1 MNLFIYFKSWRLRPR
16 SPSIGWSYFPL
27 WERGQNCGVLRIA
40 NVWNFNSG
48 WPFQLLN
55 PRCLCLWSCS
65 CCMSLVQ
72 SLALSLGAWLR
83 TAVSTQCPLH
93 CGGFRAASGHGA
105 QINGTAYVLCY
116 ASRRVAHQPRCL
128 MAVVLPT
135 FAKTTNK
142 SSRAVALGAVMDR
155 EPPSVHCL
163 ITRWGLSFINI
174 N

>member
-1 MNLFIYFKSWRLRPR
+1 
-16 SPSIGWSYFPL
+16 
-27 WERGQNCGVLRIA
+27 
-40 NVWNFNSG
+40 
-48 WPFQLLN
+48 
-55 PRCLCLWSCS
+55 
-65 CCMSLVQ
+65 MSLVQ

-155 EPPSVHCL
+155 EPPSVHRL
-163 ITRWGLSFINI
+163 ITRWGLSFVNI
-174 N
+174 NSFKMCVRGQVSDLKIASMLHRNCFLFPCHD

>member
-1 MNLFIYFKSWRLRPR
+1 
-16 SPSIGWSYFPL
+16 
-27 WERGQNCGVLRIA
+27 
-40 NVWNFNSG
+40 
-48 WPFQLLN
+48 
-55 PRCLCLWSCS
+55 
-65 CCMSLVQ
+65 MSSAQ

-83 TAVSTQCPLH
+83 TAVSTQSPLH

-105 QINGTAYVLCY
+105 QINGTAYVLCH

-128 MAVVLPT
+128 VAVVLPVP

-142 SSRAVALGAVMDR
+142 SSRAVASSAVMDR

-174 N
+174 NSFKMCVGGQVSDLKIDERKKKKILPSASTLHRNSFLFPCHD

>member
-1 MNLFIYFKSWRLRPR
+1 
-16 SPSIGWSYFPL
+16 
-27 WERGQNCGVLRIA
+27 
-40 NVWNFNSG
+40 
-48 WPFQLLN
+48 
-55 PRCLCLWSCS
+55 
-65 CCMSLVQ
+65 MSLVQ

-105 QINGTAYVLCY
+105 QINGTASVLCY

-128 MAVVLPT
+128 
-135 FAKTTNK
+135 TNK
-142 SSRAVALGAVMDR
+142 SSRAVALSAVMDR

-174 N
+174 NSFKTCVGGQVSDLKIDERKKKKKILPSASMLHRNCFLFPCRD